1 MYKKKHKK
9 RGVSTVE
16 HYETPEMTIIE
27 QDILDSIDVY
37 EYVWKQGDCF
47 WRIAEDFYGV
57 PENWWMIA
65 EFNRTPTE
73 AHLRVGQI
81 IRIPVNLNDLLELL

>member
-37 EYVWKQGDCF
+37 EYVWKQ
-47 WRIAEDFYGV
+47 E
-57 PENWWMIA
+57 MI
-65 EFNRTPTE
+65 
-73 AHLRVGQI
+73 
-81 IRIPVNLNDLLELL
+81 